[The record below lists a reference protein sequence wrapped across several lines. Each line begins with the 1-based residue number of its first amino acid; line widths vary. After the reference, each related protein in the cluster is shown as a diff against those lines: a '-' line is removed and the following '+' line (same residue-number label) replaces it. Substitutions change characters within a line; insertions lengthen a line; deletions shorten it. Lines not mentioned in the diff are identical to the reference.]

1 MVEWSITT
9 DCKSVAFGLRRFES
23 SPAHISINFKKMTE
37 KEFFVKTARDEGPRF
52 ERVFKALPENLE
64 DLRHHPKNKNAMELV
79 STMAYES
86 AMLPGFITTGMIDFS
101 KGEKIEEKTVAGLA
115 DIFKENLNNAADL
128 VEKMSEEKWSE
139 AGKMMSGEKV
149 EWEAVKSEMVWG
161 LLLDLIHHR
170 GQLST
175 YIRPHGGKVPSIY
188 GPSGDMNG

>member
-1 MVEWSITT
+1 
-9 DCKSVAFGLRRFES
+9 
-23 SPAHISINFKKMTE
+23 
-37 KEFFVKTARDEGPRF
+37 VKTARDEGPRF